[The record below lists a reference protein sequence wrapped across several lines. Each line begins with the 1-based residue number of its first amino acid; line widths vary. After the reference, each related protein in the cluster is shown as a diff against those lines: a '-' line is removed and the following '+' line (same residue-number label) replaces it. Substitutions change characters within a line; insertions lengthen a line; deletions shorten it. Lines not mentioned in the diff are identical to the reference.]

1 MPKNPRNYPE
11 TLASP
16 ESGRRMRRGEKLL
29 SLEVNGRRFQYYQ
42 PGWWCSLEDP
52 NDLEG
57 QLVDDD
63 NQIAEMARRTAQ
75 ALAEGEQF
83 TPLLIRAIR
92 KRCRLSQREAG
103 LVFGTGEKSFEKYE
117 SGQIR
122 PSNPTKRLLR
132 LALEHCELFAKTKTG
147 SLRVTSDAPDDD
159 LIERTIREANLDR
172 YYHPMYRSR
181 PGRKSKFGRVGGT
194 KRMKKA

>member
-1 MPKNPRNYPE
+1 VPKNPRNYPK
-11 TLASP
+11 TFVSA

-29 SLEVNGRRFQYYQ
+29 SLQVNGRLFRYYQ
-42 PGWWCSLEDP
+42 PGWWCSLKDP
-52 NDLEG
+52 NDVEG

-63 NQIAEMARRTAQ
+63 NKVADMARRTAQ

-92 KRCRLSQREAG
+92 MRCGLSQREAG

-122 PSNPTKRLLR
+122 PSVPTKRLLW
-132 LALEHCELFAKTKTG
+132 LALEHSELFAKTKKG
-147 SLRVTSDAPDDD
+147 SLRVTSAAPDGD
-159 LIERTIREANLDR
+159 LIKRAIREANLDR
-172 YYHPMYRSR
+172 LYGPMFRHRRS
-181 PGRKSKFGRVGGT
+181 
-194 KRMKKA
+194 A